1 MKKYYFTFG
10 TDPLFPYG
18 INEYVVAEAVNKN
31 MAMRMFKAKYPGP
44 HAELANCA
52 FCYSEEEFEK
62 NHRDQYY
69 KGVEPAD
76 VLQVKTSEDFAALEI
91 IDRLELYAENLMEI
105 CKGEDSTEK
114 DEALIMQAAA
124 DEIKRLRREAADR

>member
-10 TDPLFPYG
+10 TDPQFPYKA
-18 INEYVVAEAVNKN
+18 NEYVVAEAVNKN
-31 MAMRMFKAKYPGP
+31 MAIRMFMAKYPGP
-44 HAELANCA
+44 YAMIANCS
-52 FCYSEEEFEK
+52 FCYPEEEFEK
-62 NHRDQYY
+62 NRDKYY

-76 VLQVKTSEDFAALEI
+76 VLQVKTSEDFAALDI
-91 IDRLELYAENLMEI
+91 VDRLELYAENLMEL

-124 DEIKRLRREAADR
+124 GEIKRLRREAADR

>member
-10 TDPLFPYG
+10 TDPQFPYG
-18 INEYVVAEAVNKN
+18 IHEYVVAEAVNKN
-31 MAMRMFKAKYPGP
+31 MAMRMFMAKYPGP
-44 HAELANCA
+44 HVEIANCA
-52 FCYSEEEFEK
+52 FCYSEEKFEE
-62 NHRDQYY
+62 NHRNQYY

-76 VLQVKTSEDFAALEI
+76 VLQVKTHEDVAALEI
-91 IDRLELYAENLMEI
+91 VDRLEWLADNLMGV

-114 DEALIMQAAA
+114 DEALAMQAAA